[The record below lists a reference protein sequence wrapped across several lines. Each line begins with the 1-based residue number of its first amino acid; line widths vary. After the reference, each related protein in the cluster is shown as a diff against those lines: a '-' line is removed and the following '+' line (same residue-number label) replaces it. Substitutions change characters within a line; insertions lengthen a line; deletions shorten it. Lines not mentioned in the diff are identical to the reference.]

1 MELSHSDFLRM
12 TSQGLCVISVAGL
25 FSIHNQLEL
34 ENSFKE
40 TIHSRNLHLPAMEY
54 DSKKLPTYFT
64 EKEAQWVKQ
73 RHAVLAFGLF
83 FFLIIEQIMLKVSYE
98 SSCIQPL
105 SFKGD
110 KKLERLDGLLPKHNQ
125 GS

>member
-12 TSQGLCVISVAGL
+12 ISRGLSVISVAGL
-25 FSIHNQLEL
+25 FYIHNQLEL
-34 ENSFKE
+34 ENPFKE

-73 RHAVLAFGLF
+73 RHAVLEFGLFF

-110 KKLERLDGLLPKHNQ
+110 KKLER
-125 GS
+125 